1 MDQRYIDLYDEFT
14 HTGMQRRVFME
25 RLAKMAGGTAAAT
38 VIASMIGP
46 NYAKAAVVAPDDAR
60 LTSSM
65 ITYPGKSGPVKAYH
79 VRPKGSAKLPAIVAV
94 HENRGLNP
102 HIQDIGRRLAVEG
115 YNVLVPDALSP
126 QGGTPANGDDAVP
139 MIAKAN
145 MDEVVANYV
154 AAVSFIKKDAGS
166 TGKVGLIGFCWGGG
180 VVNMTAI
187 ASPDVNAASV
197 YYGLAPKP
205 EDVPKIHAPTIVNL
219 GALDQRIDSTYPP
232 FEEALKGKGKNYTI
246 YTYEGANH
254 AFNNDTDPTR
264 YVESAAKPAWE
275 RTLNLFKTNLKS

>member
-38 VIASMIGP
+38 AIASMIGP